1 MIKNIVFDFGN
12 VIGKFDPDYI
22 CGFYCDKEN
31 LETFKDIIFDKWA
44 DLDAGYIEYDDFK
57 NKKID
62 RLPDN
67 LKEAGEN
74 FFKDLILCKKGQAF
88 PVLFQAGHLYTVV
101 TRLVQG
107 KANPLRNS

>member
-57 NKKID
+57 NEKID
-62 RLPDN
+62 RDLGTV
-67 LKEAGEN
+67 LKIPSLSFYIVAILYHN
-74 FFKDLILCKKGQAF
+74 FYLK
-88 PVLFQAGHLYTVV
+88 
-101 TRLVQG
+101 
-107 KANPLRNS
+107 